1 MLNGKIIVY
10 TIRSYDKIAQF
21 VLKILFFN
29 NYTIIA
35 KNTNLR
41 GQKTSVTLYEFITQV
56 TETSMG

>member
-10 TIRSYDKIAQF
+10 TIRSYDKITQF

-41 GQKTSVTLYEFITQV
+41 AQKTSVTLYEFITQV